1 VQEFAASAIWTI
13 CAGAINI
20 LEAMIVP
27 ILKYGSPELKTMSS
41 PVERFDAELEKIA
54 KNMLETLYGAP
65 GIGLAAPQIGINIQL
80 ATIDLS
86 VGEVPSQ
93 LIILC
98 NPQIISTE
106 GEQKSDE
113 GCLSIPDFSDVV
125 TRPRKMEIKALNLHG
140 EEVRYEADGLL
151 ARCFSHEIDHL
162 NGILFIDRLSPLKR
176 NLIRGKIKKLA
187 KAGEW

>member
-1 VQEFAASAIWTI
+1 
-13 CAGAINI
+13 
-20 LEAMIVP
+20 
-27 ILKYGSPELKTMSS
+27 MSS

-86 VGEVPSQ
+86 VGEDPSQ